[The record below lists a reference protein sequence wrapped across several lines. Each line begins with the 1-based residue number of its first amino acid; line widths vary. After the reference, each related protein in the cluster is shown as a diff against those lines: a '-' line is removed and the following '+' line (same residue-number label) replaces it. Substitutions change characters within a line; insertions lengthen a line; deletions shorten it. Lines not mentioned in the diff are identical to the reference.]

1 MQLFERV
8 GRFIGGL
15 QRTGV
20 LENYAWISLVNFIS
34 PLIGIVLYPFVIR
47 RIGADSYGYFV
58 FAQAIACYAV
68 QIISFGLDIPPA
80 KRIVECQ
87 GDRTRQS
94 RVLMEVLTIKVC
106 VFLLVSI
113 PFIVTIYVSPLLS
126 QHKKLFFFSF
136 GMLFAELFNV
146 QWFYQAIKKL
156 RITSVTTI
164 IFRLLMIPAVFL
176 FIKGPEDNVTYMCI
190 TSISLMSTSLW
201 SLFWLFVGEG
211 LRPVRVTVEGLKE
224 EVRECLPFFGAYF
237 FGQLKT
243 STLSVLVGVFIGMTE
258 VSIFD
263 LGNKLVTIVKNF
275 TQSINTVLFP
285 EIMENTNS
293 SRIYRVLRYERYVSF
308 AVICGILFFGYP
320 VVWILG
326 GHEMLLAYPVAVV
339 LSFTVYASL
348 LSAAFQQFI
357 FVPENHYS
365 YVTMTQIVSLITCL
379 FGYLILASVFDR
391 ILPNY
396 EVLAVA
402 FAMTFAGICEMSYCR
417 YACRKIHKQSAK
429 NV

>member
-1 MQLFERV
+1 
-8 GRFIGGL
+8 
-15 QRTGV
+15 
-20 LENYAWISLVNFIS
+20 
-34 PLIGIVLYPFVIR
+34 
-47 RIGADSYGYFV
+47 
-58 FAQAIACYAV
+58 
-68 QIISFGLDIPPA
+68 
-80 KRIVECQ
+80 
-87 GDRTRQS
+87 
-94 RVLMEVLTIKVC
+94 
-106 VFLLVSI
+106 
-113 PFIVTIYVSPLLS
+113 
-126 QHKKLFFFSF
+126 
-136 GMLFAELFNV
+136 
-146 QWFYQAIKKL
+146 
-156 RITSVTTI
+156 
-164 IFRLLMIPAVFL
+164 
-176 FIKGPEDNVTYMCI
+176 
-190 TSISLMSTSLW
+190 
-201 SLFWLFVGEG
+201 
-211 LRPVRVTVEGLKE
+211 
-224 EVRECLPFFGAYF
+224 
-237 FGQLKT
+237 
-243 STLSVLVGVFIGMTE
+243 MTE

-308 AVICGILFFGYP
+308 AVICGILFLGYP